1 MFLIKLLTNCKTQCI
16 RFYNNFCFYIW
27 SKEMAG
33 RLKNNPFGAFAWEMR
48 MMVVYRPLFE
58 REGFKGVM
66 KEHKRYIQTLWQQ
79 LNKD

>member
-1 MFLIKLLTNCKTQCI
+1 
-16 RFYNNFCFYIW
+16 
-27 SKEMAG
+27 MAG